1 MNYNETDLLKWTAF
15 ASTSDREAVGYMLNE
30 LAKRI
35 AALEATERQLRE
47 AVRVLAVE
55 VVAIEK
61 LLAAGTPVMKPVGYF
76 LDSSVLSNPI
86 ASAAVRE
93 VSK

>member
-1 MNYNETDLLKWTAF
+1 MGSEIVCDHGRLRKMCHPCTIA
-15 ASTSDREAVGYMLNE
+15 
-30 LAKRI
+30 RI
-35 AALEATERQLRE
+35 AELEATERELRE
-47 AVRVLAVE
+47 AVRVLADE

-76 LDSSVLSNPI
+76 LAASVLSNPI

-93 VSK
+93 AGR